1 MKKLTKLNQL
11 KQDKKGFTLIEI
23 VIVLV
28 IIAILAAML
37 VPSMAGWIEDSQKK
51 SFVQEARSAMTATQA
66 EIANIYAR
74 GGDVPPTGFTDQSSI
89 DGISKKV
96 GRTVKLSDINWGLDG
111 DQQINKFTYVG
122 EKYTVTWE
130 KTAAKPDGAWG
141 EATKNNN
148 D

>member
-51 SFVQEARSAMTATQA
+51 SFLQEARSAMTATTA

-74 GGDVPPTGFTDQSSI
+74 GDNPPATQFTEQSNLDGVAKKTGRKTLAAGDVTWT
-89 DGISKKV
+89 
-96 GRTVKLSDINWGLDG
+96 LDG
-111 DQQINKFTYVG
+111 DKQIKTFKYKG
-122 EKYTVTWE
+122 EKYTVEWDGE
-130 KTAAKPDGAWG
+130 KWG
-141 EATKNNN
+141 EVTQK
-148 D
+148 

>member
-51 SFVQEARSAMTATQA
+51 SFLQEARSAMTATQA

-74 GGDVPPTGFTDQSSI
+74 GDNPPDTQFTEQSNLDGIKKKTGRKTLDAGDVTW
-89 DGISKKV
+89 K
-96 GRTVKLSDINWGLDG
+96 LDG
-111 DQQINKFTYVG
+111 EYQFTEFTYKG
-122 EKYTVTWE
+122 EKYTVKWDGE
-130 KTAAKPDGAWG
+130 KWG
-141 EATKNNN
+141 EVTKKANP
-148 D
+148 